1 MLLTI
6 LTISSLAVL
15 VRIVANPLSNVFQKQ
30 LTQRAANPL
39 FVTSVTYGILMLV
52 CLVFWTR
59 LQFTGLSSEFWS
71 SMLIASLFAMFG
83 NVFLVKAMHIG
94 DLSVLGPINAYK
106 AIVGMLISVFLL
118 NEIPG
123 WWGLAGVLLIVVGS
137 YIVLNDKKRQS
148 NELPTQ
154 TSKTG
159 LFQRPEVRLRLAA
172 LVFSAIDG
180 AFLKKAIVLSTP
192 STAFFYWCTL
202 GFAFTFIWILLTMRT
217 TWRVQTALLL
227 SQKSTYLALCITVG
241 VTQMAS
247 NIALANMPV
256 GYALA
261 LFQTSALVSVLF
273 GYHFFSEQ
281 GILRKLIGAGI
292 MVAGAVLITVLG

>member
-1 MLLTI
+1 MFLTI
-6 LTISSLAVL
+6 LTGSSFAVL

-39 FVTSVTYGILMLV
+39 FITSATYGILMLI
-52 CLVFWTR
+52 CLTFWPM
-59 LQFTGLSSEFWS
+59 LQLTGLSSEFWL
-71 SMLIASLFAMFG
+71 SMLITGLFAMSG

-106 AIVGMLISVFLL
+106 AIVGMLISIFLL

-123 WWGLAGVLLIVVGS
+123 WWGLVGVLLIVAGS
-137 YIVLNDKKRQS
+137 YLVLNDKKRQS
-148 NELPTQ
+148 NGLVSQPA
-154 TSKTG
+154 KMR

-180 AFLKKAIVLSTP
+180 AFLKKAIILSTP
-192 STAFFYWCTL
+192 TIAFFYWCVL
-202 GFAFTFIWILLTMRT
+202 GFVFTFIWILLTMRT
-217 TWRVQTALLL
+217 TWQVQTALLV

-247 NIALANMPV
+247 NITLANVPV

-273 GYHFFSEQ
+273 GYHFFREQ
-281 GILRKLIGAGI
+281 DILRKLLGASV
-292 MVAGAVLITVLG
+292 MVAGAVLIIMLG